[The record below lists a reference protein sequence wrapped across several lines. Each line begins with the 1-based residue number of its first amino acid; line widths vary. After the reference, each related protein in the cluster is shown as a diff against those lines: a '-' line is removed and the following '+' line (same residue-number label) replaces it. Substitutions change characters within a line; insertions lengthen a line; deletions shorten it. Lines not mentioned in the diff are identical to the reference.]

1 MADMAKISA
10 IVFLSIY
17 KNNLKFCKIIR
28 YNNILQKEENN
39 MIRVGIIGITGYTGE
54 ELLRI
59 LSKHKDAKIT
69 VLAGRATSELR
80 DLKDIYPKYAD
91 LNLKCYPL
99 NIEQIKNET
108 DVVFLALPHAVAF
121 EVVPDLIK
129 AGKKVIDL
137 SADFRIKD
145 FETYEKWYGVKHT
158 GKEYIK
164 DAVYGLSEI
173 YKDEIK
179 SAKLIANPGC
189 YPTTILLGSAPA
201 IKNGLVKSE
210 GIIIDSKSGVSGSG
224 RKGVKAYYETE
235 APTSRAYKVGGK
247 HRHIPEI
254 EQELSNMFGKPVTIT
269 FTPQIIPMERGMLSC
284 IYMDLAKK
292 VSVSEIIGM
301 YKKFYEGRKFVRVL
315 DEGKLPSIKNVVE
328 TNYLEIGICI
338 DERTNKLIV
347 ISVQDNLTK
356 GASGQAV
363 QNMNIMFGLPETE
376 GLETL

>member
-1 MADMAKISA
+1 
-10 IVFLSIY
+10 
-17 KNNLKFCKIIR
+17 
-28 YNNILQKEENN
+28 
-39 MIRVGIIGITGYTGE
+39 MIRVAIIGITGYTGE

-59 LSKHKDAKIT
+59 LSKHNRAEIT

-99 NIEQIKNET
+99 NIEQIKEQS

-129 AGKKVIDL
+129 GGKKVIDL

-173 YKDEIK
+173 YEEQIK
-179 SAKLIANPGC
+179 TAKLIANPGC
-189 YPTTILLGSAPA
+189 YPTTILLGTAPA
-201 IKNGLVKSE
+201 IKNALIKPE

-235 APTSRAYKVGGK
+235 APTARAYKVGGK

-254 EQELSNMFGKPVTIT
+254 EQELSNMFAKSVTVT
-269 FTPQIIPMERGMLSC
+269 FTPQIIPVERGMLSC
-284 IYMDLAKK
+284 IYTDLDKQIK
-292 VSVSEIIGM
+292 TGEVIELYKNFYKG
-301 YKKFYEGRKFVRVL
+301 KKFVKVL
-315 DEGKLPSIKNVVE
+315 DEGKLPSIKNVVD
-328 TNYLEIGICI
+328 TNFLEIGVCV
-338 DERTNKLIV
+338 DERTNKLII
-347 ISVQDNLTK
+347 ISAQDNLVK

-363 QNMNIMFGLPETE
+363 QNMNIMFALPEET
-376 GLETL
+376 GLEKLQ

>member
-1 MADMAKISA
+1 
-10 IVFLSIY
+10 
-17 KNNLKFCKIIR
+17 
-28 YNNILQKEENN
+28 

-59 LSKHKDAKIT
+59 LSKHKQAKIT

-315 DEGKLPSIKNVVE
+315 DEDKLPSIKNVVE

>member
-1 MADMAKISA
+1 
-10 IVFLSIY
+10 
-17 KNNLKFCKIIR
+17 
-28 YNNILQKEENN
+28 

-59 LSKHKDAKIT
+59 LSKHKQAKIT

-235 APTSRAYKVGGK
+235 APTARAYKVGGK
-247 HRHIPEI
+247 HSHIPEI

-284 IYMDLAKK
+284 IYMDLTKK

>member
-1 MADMAKISA
+1 
-10 IVFLSIY
+10 
-17 KNNLKFCKIIR
+17 
-28 YNNILQKEENN
+28 

-59 LSKHKDAKIT
+59 LSKHKQAKIT

>member
-1 MADMAKISA
+1 
-10 IVFLSIY
+10 
-17 KNNLKFCKIIR
+17 
-28 YNNILQKEENN
+28 

-59 LSKHKDAKIT
+59 LSKHKQAKIT

-235 APTSRAYKVGGK
+235 APTARAYKVGGK

-292 VSVSEIIGM
+292 VSVSEIIEM

-328 TNYLEIGICI
+328 TNYLDIGICI

>member
-1 MADMAKISA
+1 
-10 IVFLSIY
+10 
-17 KNNLKFCKIIR
+17 
-28 YNNILQKEENN
+28 

-59 LSKHKDAKIT
+59 LSKHKQAKIT
-69 VLAGRATSELR
+69 VLAGRATSVLR
-80 DLKDIYPKYAD
+80 DLKDIFPKYAD

>member
-1 MADMAKISA
+1 
-10 IVFLSIY
+10 
-17 KNNLKFCKIIR
+17 
-28 YNNILQKEENN
+28 
-39 MIRVGIIGITGYTGE
+39 MIRAGIIGITGYTGE

-59 LSKHKDAKIT
+59 LSKHKDVKIT
-69 VLAGRATSELR
+69 VLAGRTTSPVRE
-80 DLKDIYPKYAD
+80 LKDIYPKYEN
-91 LNLKCYPL
+91 LNLKCVPL

-145 FETYEKWYGVKHT
+145 PDIYEKWYGVKHT

-164 DAVYGLSEI
+164 DAVYGLCEI
-173 YKDEIK
+173 YKEQIK
-179 SAKLIANPGC
+179 NAKLIANPGC
-189 YPTTILLGSAPA
+189 YPTTILLGTAPA
-201 IKNGLVKSE
+201 IKNGFVKSK

-224 RKGVKAYYETE
+224 RKGVKNYYETE
-235 APTSRAYKVGGK
+235 APTARAYKVGGK

-254 EQELSNMFGKPVTIT
+254 EQELSNMFGKSVTIT

-292 VSVSEIIGM
+292 TNVNEITEL
-301 YKKFYEGRKFVRVL
+301 YKNFYKGKYFVKVL
-315 DEGKLPSIKNVVE
+315 EEGKLPSIKNVVE
-328 TNYLEIGICI
+328 TNFLEIGISI

-347 ISVQDNLTK
+347 ISAQDNLVK

-363 QNMNIMFGLPETE
+363 QNMNIMFDLPEIT
-376 GLETL
+376 GLEKI

>member
-1 MADMAKISA
+1 
-10 IVFLSIY
+10 
-17 KNNLKFCKIIR
+17 
-28 YNNILQKEENN
+28 

-59 LSKHKDAKIT
+59 LSKHKDVKIT

-164 DAVYGLSEI
+164 DAVYGLCEI

-189 YPTTILLGSAPA
+189 YPTTILLGTAPA

-224 RKGVKAYYETE
+224 RKGVKNYYETE
-235 APTSRAYKVGGK
+235 APTARAYKVGGK

-254 EQELSNMFGKPVTIT
+254 EQELSNMFGKSVTIT

-292 VSVSEIIGM
+292 VAVSEIIEM
-301 YKKFYEGRKFVRVL
+301 YKKFYEGRQFVRVL

-328 TNYLEIGICI
+328 TNYLEIGVCI
-338 DERTNKLIV
+338 DERTNKLII
-347 ISVQDNLTK
+347 ISAQDNLVK

-363 QNMNIMFGLPETE
+363 QNMNIMFGLPEET
-376 GLETL
+376 GLEKLQ

>member
-1 MADMAKISA
+1 
-10 IVFLSIY
+10 
-17 KNNLKFCKIIR
+17 
-28 YNNILQKEENN
+28 

-59 LSKHKDAKIT
+59 LSKHKQAKIT

-235 APTSRAYKVGGK
+235 APTARAYKVGGK

-284 IYMDLAKK
+284 IYMDLTKK